1 MDSLRLRNCHSAH
14 PLPSTL
20 IAHLLQVAS
29 DEPASL
35 PSLTFFA
42 LSQILCTTPYSNRS
56 FPPSKAPV
64 NAHSHH
70 VSLTLSLS
78 LFGGG
83 FLFLFVS
90 WPHGMARGSLVY
102 CPGIE
107 LSSLALEVQNLNHW
121 TIREVPPLLS

>member
-1 MDSLRLRNCHSAH
+1 MLTVTMF
-14 PLPSTL
+14 PLL
-20 IAHLLQVAS
+20 
-29 DEPASL
+29 
-35 PSLTFFA
+35 
-42 LSQILCTTPYSNRS
+42 Y
-56 FPPSKAPV
+56 
-64 NAHSHH
+64 
-70 VSLTLSLS
+70 LSLC
-78 LFGGG
+78 LGGG